1 MFVSFDFLPEESR
14 VWIYQSNRKFSD
26 EEMQEIHME
35 LQKFVEEWTAHGDH
49 LHASFTTKYNR
60 FIVLAVNQ
68 DVYSTTGC
76 SIDSSVR
83 FIQNLE
89 QKYKVDLLDKMNV
102 TYKTGDFVAY
112 KSLTDF
118 KKMTKEKAITKET
131 IVFNNLVTTIGEFND
146 FWEVPAHQ
154 SWHKRF
160 F

>member
-1 MFVSFDFLPEESR
+1 MFVPFNLLPEESR

-26 EEMQEIHME
+26 EETQEIQTK

-60 FIVLAVNQ
+60 FIILAVNQ

-112 KSLTDF
+112 KSLADF

-131 IVFNNLVTTIGEFND
+131 IVFNNLVATIGEFND
-146 FWEVPAHQ
+146 FWEVPAYQ